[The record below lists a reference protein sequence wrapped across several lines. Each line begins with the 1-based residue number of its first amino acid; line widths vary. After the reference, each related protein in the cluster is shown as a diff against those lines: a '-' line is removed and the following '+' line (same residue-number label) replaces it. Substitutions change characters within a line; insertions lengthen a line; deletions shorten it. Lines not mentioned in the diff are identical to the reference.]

1 MRYGTESKGS
11 KKMIL
16 NNIHENE
23 FIAIGESIGKIIK
36 DGTDDSKKVIFICGK
51 DKNDISSYRY
61 KISTIL
67 SHEKNYQLAY
77 PEDLFEDLLEG
88 QANNSLLK
96 LEEQLAQAVD
106 LIILIPESP
115 GSFAELGA
123 FSMRKELAQKMLV
136 LRQGKFKS
144 DKSFINHGPIRL
156 IREYKGHVQDLPND
170 FDIGNSLHVS
180 AVVKK
185 VKKLIPSGRRK
196 KNIDNILLFQHYIL
210 LFIYLFDEIE
220 IHIIMKLL
228 SVIFNRK
235 LMNDDYIASKA
246 AIHSLIRTS
255 MIEKSNSGY
264 VIRKKGFENI
274 HERYYSLNDINE
286 IRIKIMNK
294 QLGRQI
300 LSSR

>member
-1 MRYGTESKGS
+1 MR
-11 KKMIL
+11 L
-16 NNIHENE
+16 NNIYDAE
-23 FIAIGESIGKIIK
+23 FKTIGESIRKIIK
-36 DGTDDSKKVIFICGK
+36 EGTDDSKKIIFICGK
-51 DKNDISSYRY
+51 DKSDTSSYRY

-67 SHEKNYQLAY
+67 SNEKNYQLAY

-136 LRQGKFKS
+136 LRQSKYKS

-156 IREYKGHVQDLPND
+156 IREYKGHVQDIPND
-170 FDIGNSLHVS
+170 FDIRNSFHVS
-180 AVVKK
+180 SVIKK
-185 VKKLIPSGRRK
+185 IKKLIPSGRKK

-210 LFIYLFDEIE
+210 LFIYLFDGVEMHTITTLLG
-220 IHIIMKLL
+220 II
-228 SVIFNRK
+228 FERK
-235 LMNDDYIASKA
+235 LKNDDYIASKA
-246 AIHSLIRTS
+246 ALHSLIRTS
-255 MIEKSNSGY
+255 MIEKTNNAY
-264 VIRKKGFENI
+264 VIKSKGFQNI
-274 HERYYSLNDINE
+274 LDRYYAINDINE

-294 QLGRQI
+294 QLTRQI
-300 LSSR
+300 I

>member
-1 MRYGTESKGS
+1 
-11 KKMIL
+11 MIL
-16 NNIHENE
+16 NNIYDTE
-23 FIAIGESIGKIIK
+23 FKAIGESIRKIIK
-36 DGTDDSKKVIFICGK
+36 EGTDDSKKIIFICGK
-51 DKNDISSYRY
+51 DKSDISSYRY

-67 SHEKNYQLAY
+67 SNEKNYQLAY

-136 LRQGKFKS
+136 LRQGKYKS

-170 FDIGNSLHVS
+170 FDIKNSLHVS
-180 AVVKK
+180 SVIRK
-185 VKKLIPSGRRK
+185 VKKLIPSGRKK

-210 LFIYLFDEIE
+210 LFIYLFDEVE
-220 IHIIMKLL
+220 MHIITNLL
-228 SVIFNRK
+228 SVIFERK
-235 LMNDDYIASKA
+235 LKNDDYIASKA
-246 AIHSLIRTS
+246 ALHSLIRTS
-255 MIEKSNSGY
+255 MIEKSNNVY
-264 VIRKKGFENI
+264 VIRSKGFENI
-274 HERYYSLNDINE
+274 LERYYAINDINE

-294 QLGRQI
+294 QLSRQI
-300 LSSR
+300 SYTKR

>member
-1 MRYGTESKGS
+1 MN
-11 KKMIL
+11 I
-16 NNIHENE
+16 NNINDKDLN
-23 FIAIGESIGKIIK
+23 AIGESIGKIIK
-36 DGTDDSKKVIFICGK
+36 EGTDDSKKVVFICGK
-51 DKNDISSYRY
+51 DKSDISSYRY
-61 KISTIL
+61 KISKIL

-136 LRQGKFKS
+136 LRQSRFKS

-170 FDIGNSLHVS
+170 FNIENAHHVLP
-180 AVVKK
+180 VLKK
-185 VKKLIPSGRRK
+185 IKKLIPSGRKK

-210 LFIYLFDEIE
+210 LFVYLFDGVEITTT
-220 IHIIMKLL
+220 MKLL

-235 LMNDDYIASKA
+235 LKNDDYIASKA
-246 AIHSLIRTS
+246 ALHSLIRTS
-255 MIEKSNSGY
+255 MIEKSNVGY
-264 VIRKKGFENI
+264 VIKAKGVENI

-294 QLGRQI
+294 QLARQN
-300 LSSR
+300 LSFRQ

>member
-1 MRYGTESKGS
+1 
-11 KKMIL
+11 MIL
-16 NNIHENE
+16 NNIYDAE
-23 FIAIGESIGKIIK
+23 FKAIGESIRKIIK
-36 DGTDDSKKVIFICGK
+36 EGTDDSKKIIFICGK
-51 DKNDISSYRY
+51 DKSDISSYRY

-67 SHEKNYQLAY
+67 SNEKNYQLAY

-136 LRQGKFKS
+136 LRQGKYKS

-170 FDIGNSLHVS
+170 FDIKNTLHVS
-180 AVVKK
+180 PVIKK
-185 VKKLIPSGRRK
+185 VKKLIPSGRKK

-210 LFIYLFDEIE
+210 LFIYLFDGVEMHMITN
-220 IHIIMKLL
+220 LL
-228 SVIFNRK
+228 GVIFERK
-235 LMNDDYIASKA
+235 LKNDDYIASKA
-246 AIHSLIRTS
+246 ALHSLIRTS
-255 MIEKSNSGY
+255 MIEKSNNVY
-264 VIRKKGFENI
+264 VIRSKGFENI
-274 HERYYSLNDINE
+274 LERYYAINDINE

-294 QLGRQI
+294 QLSRQI
-300 LSSR
+300 IYTKR

>member
-1 MRYGTESKGS
+1 
-11 KKMIL
+11 MIL
-16 NNIHENE
+16 NNIYEKE
-23 FIAIGESIGKIIK
+23 FNAIGESIGKIIK
-36 DGTDDSKKVIFICGK
+36 DGTDDSKKIIFICGK
-51 DKNDISSYRY
+51 DKNDVSSYRY

-136 LRQGKFKS
+136 LRQGKYKS

-170 FDIGNSLHVS
+170 FDVMNSLHVS
-180 AVVKK
+180 PVVKK
-185 VKKLIPSGRRK
+185 IKKLIPSGRKK
-196 KNIDNILLFQHYIL
+196 KNIDNILLLQHYIL
-210 LFIYLFDEIE
+210 LFIYLFDGVEIK
-220 IHIIMKLL
+220 IIMKLL
-228 SVIFNRK
+228 SMIFNRK
-235 LMNDDYIASKA
+235 LKNDDYIASKA

-255 MIEKSNSGY
+255 MIEKNNSGY
-264 VIRKKGFENI
+264 VIRNKGFENI
-274 HERYYSLNDINE
+274 IERYYALSDINE
-286 IRIKIMNK
+286 LRIKIMNK

-300 LSSR
+300 LPSK